1 MPTHAILITYRDMV
15 TEVKELIL
23 KAKDKYRGRFKQLY
37 FDDGY
42 ELNFRC
48 CRMR

>member
-23 KAKDKYRGRFKQLY
+23 KAKDKYRAV
-37 FDDGY
+37 
-42 ELNFRC
+42 LNSSIL
-48 CRMR
+48 MTGMS